1 MHKKDSIKNSIHN
14 KINRSKKPPHIR
26 VGMCVAYCIWVIT
39 VFVAVN
45 YIISAIIGLIVRS
58 GHGDW
63 LGNANVA
70 QTLASVFI
78 YVVTITIAIY
88 FPYKLF
94 HDKTE
99 IKDLGLKRKLPN
111 WVDIGLAPIA
121 YFTSLLCIFGVMY
134 LIKQFIPGFNLEQRQ
149 QVGFNP
155 STITTQFELI
165 LVYFTLAVLA
175 PVAEETLFRGY
186 LFGKIRRY
194 FSVVPT
200 VFITAFI
207 FSVMH
212 LGVGFLTDLQW
223 NVALATF
230 VLGITLGWLRAATDN
245 LWASIVLHMLQ
256 NTVAFLLLFAVPFT
270 VGR

>member
-1 MHKKDSIKNSIHN
+1 MNSG
-14 KINRSKKPPHIR
+14 S
-26 VGMCVAYCIWVIT
+26 
-39 VFVAVN
+39 
-45 YIISAIIGLIVRS
+45 
-58 GHGDW
+58 
-63 LGNANVA
+63 
-70 QTLASVFI
+70 
-78 YVVTITIAIY
+78 
-88 FPYKLF
+88 
-94 HDKTE
+94 
-99 IKDLGLKRKLPN
+99 
-111 WVDIGLAPIA
+111 
-121 YFTSLLCIFGVMY
+121 
-134 LIKQFIPGFNLEQRQ
+134 
-149 QVGFNP
+149 
-155 STITTQFELI
+155 TTQFELI

>member
-1 MHKKDSIKNSIHN
+1 MYKKDSIKNSIHN

-26 VGMCVAYCIWVIT
+26 IGMCVAYCIWVIT
-39 VFVAVN
+39 VFVAIN

-78 YVVTITIAIY
+78 YVVTITIA
-88 FPYKLF
+88 
-94 HDKTE
+94 
-99 IKDLGLKRKLPN
+99 
-111 WVDIGLAPIA
+111 
-121 YFTSLLCIFGVMY
+121 Y

>member
-1 MHKKDSIKNSIHN
+1 MYKKDSIKNPIHN

-26 VGMCVAYCIWVIT
+26 IGMCVAYCIWVIT
-39 VFVAVN
+39 VFVAIN

-165 LVYFTLAVLA
+165 LVYFTLV
-175 PVAEETLFRGY
+175 
-186 LFGKIRRY
+186 RY
-194 FSVVPT
+194 VV
-200 VFITAFI
+200 I
-207 FSVMH
+207 F
-212 LGVGFLTDLQW
+212 Q
-223 NVALATF
+223 
-230 VLGITLGWLRAATDN
+230 
-245 LWASIVLHMLQ
+245 
-256 NTVAFLLLFAVPFT
+256 
-270 VGR
+270 